1 MKSEHPCDICTN
13 LNCDGFEA
21 ECVWG
26 IAYSKKNECCTYDC
40 MMNREGSCLG
50 GFYDQCG
57 AQTDTC
63 EEENEK

>member
-1 MKSEHPCDICTN
+1 MKEKHPCETCTN
-13 LNCDGFEA
+13 LNCDGFET
-21 ECVWG
+21 ECVWKNT
-26 IAYSKKNECCTYDC
+26 YSEKYECCTYGC